1 MEEEGTPM
9 VKIGLLGPEKC
20 GKTCFVHKLVYNIF
34 NQNQQSTIGLGFVFK
49 ELVDEKVQIKFYDFS
64 GSERAESLIN
74 SCLKQLDAIIF
85 IYDTTEEFPK
95 KYFLEK
101 IKNIEESLRRKDDK
115 KNIIYFML
123 GTKKAIL
130 EKREVS
136 YFDVKKFC
144 GENKIY
150 YFSNLPEIDSK
161 EIEQEVLCNYI
172 KKVVNI
178 IIMKKEKK
186 KIVKPIHSFYYD
198 SHNDDNEKYRNQK
211 KQDCMIF

>member
-1 MEEEGTPM
+1 MEEEETPM

-20 GKTCFVHKLVYNIF
+20 GKTCFVHKLVYNDF
-34 NQNQQSTIGLGFVFK
+34 NKNQQSTIGLGFVFK

-101 IKNIEESLRRKDDK
+101 IKNIEESLRSKDDK

-150 YFSNLPEIDSK
+150 YFSNFPEIDSK

>member
-20 GKTCFVHKLVYNIF
+20 GKTCFVHKLVYNDF
-34 NQNQQSTIGLGFVFK
+34 NKNQQSTIGLGFVFK

-64 GSERAESLIN
+64 GKENYKSLVYTY
-74 SCLKQLDAIIF
+74 SRQLDAIIF

-101 IKNIEESLRRKDDK
+101 IKNIEESLRSKDDK

-150 YFSNLPEIDSK
+150 YFSNFPEIDSK